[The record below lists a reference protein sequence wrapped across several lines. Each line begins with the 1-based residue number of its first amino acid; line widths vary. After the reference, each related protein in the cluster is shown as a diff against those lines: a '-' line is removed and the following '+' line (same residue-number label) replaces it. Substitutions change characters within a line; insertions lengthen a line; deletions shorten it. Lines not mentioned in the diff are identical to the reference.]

1 MELER
6 RRLFRQGVLLLLL
19 SAALGL
25 VVAAQVP
32 HANKWMAAHVAGL
45 LTGVLLI
52 GAGAAWPEVRLADA
66 TRARAMTLMLVAAWV
81 GFGVNIYGAM
91 VNLPGPA
98 TDPGRAP
105 DAPWQLIPL
114 FAGLAVVVPSTLVS
128 LFLVWRGLSGDG
140 RASGLP

>member
-1 MELER
+1 MDSER
-6 RRLFRQGVLLLLL
+6 RRLFRQGVLMILL
-19 SAALGL
+19 SAALG
-25 VVAAQVP
+25 VVVGAQVP
-32 HANKWMAAHVAGL
+32 HANKWMTAHVTGL

-52 GAGAAWPEVRLADA
+52 GAGAAWPELRLADV
-66 TRARAMTLMLVAAWV
+66 TRGRAMKLMLVAGWV
-81 GFGVNIYGAM
+81 GFSVNIYGAI

-98 TDPGRAP
+98 TEPGRAP